1 MTKEEFLKKIAERTA
16 KNKKICEHF
25 RELVKKAKDANK

>member
-16 KNKKICEHF
+16 KNQKIREHF
-25 RELVKKAKDANK
+25 HKLVKKAKDANK